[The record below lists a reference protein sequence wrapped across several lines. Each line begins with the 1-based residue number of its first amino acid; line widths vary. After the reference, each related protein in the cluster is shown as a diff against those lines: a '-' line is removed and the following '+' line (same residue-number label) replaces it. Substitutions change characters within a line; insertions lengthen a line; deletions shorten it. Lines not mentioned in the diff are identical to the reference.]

1 MIVVSDTSPINYLL
15 LIEEIG
21 LLHKL
26 FQKVLIPEAVFAEL
40 NHQFAPEPVR
50 DWLKK
55 IPAWI
60 EIHPVPN
67 PEAIASLDRREQQAI
82 TLAHRVGADLLLID
96 EHKARREALARGLI
110 VAGTLNVLETAA
122 QQGLVDLTSSLQRL
136 METNFRAAPSLLE
149 AILERHSR
157 GERRD

>member
-21 LLHKL
+21 LLEKL

-40 NHQFAPEPVR
+40 NHQLAPEPVR

-67 PEAIASLDRREQQAI
+67 PEVIASLGRGEQQAI

-122 QQGLVDLTSSLQRL
+122 QQGLIDLTSSLQRL
-136 METNFRAAPSLLE
+136 METNFRAAPSLFE

>member
-26 FQKVLIPEAVFAEL
+26 FQQVLIPEAVFSEL
-40 NHQFAPEPVR
+40 NDQRAPEQVR
-50 DWLKK
+50 NWLKN
-55 IPAWI
+55 IPNWV
-60 EIHPVPN
+60 EIHPVPD
-67 PEAIASLDRREQQAI
+67 PETITSLGPGEQQAI

-96 EHKARREALARGLI
+96 EQRGRREALARGLI

-122 QQGLVDLTSSLQRL
+122 QYRLIDLASSLDRL
-136 METNFRAAPSLLE
+136 METSFRVSPSLLK
-149 AILERHSR
+149 AMLERNIR
-157 GERRD
+157 PE